1 MKLIWKGKFESEEQL
16 PLGKLPDNAVKFKE
30 PETPA
35 KLSLVA
41 SIFIIPVI
49 IVLGAAVFIK
59 KQLISGIVSFEIFN
73 IWGMVLALLMVFPH
87 EFLHAIAFPKD
98 AEVEVWYSVK
108 NMMAFVV
115 STYPTSKSR
124 FIFLSLLPSIVF
136 GVIPLAAWI
145 FIPSEF
151 YQISGLVFSF
161 ASFSL
166 MFGVGDFLNVFN
178 ALTQMPKGS
187 ITQLSSFHSYWY
199 LP

>member
-41 SIFIIPVI
+41 SIFIIPII

-151 YQISGLVFSF
+151 YQISGLVLSF

-187 ITQLSSFHSYWY
+187 ITQLSGFHSYWY